1 MANFAE
7 DSRFTNWITRMGVQF
22 IYREG
27 LRFDELQPDWNTTNQ
42 GRPDSTPMDQ
52 GLIEKYASA
61 MEQGAIFPSPII
73 APDVTGRYEVLDGL
87 QRLNAA
93 NQNGQTLFNAY
104 IIKSDNPS
112 VRASIR
118 ICANSVLNG
127 TPPSQEWTISKIVD
141 VLYEQFRY
149 SAVDC
154 ANWSG
159 QPVKKIQEEID
170 ARDVA
175 RWLRTFSVDT
185 TVKPA
190 NQKTFRV
197 ALSNL
202 SPITTRQHITKELP
216 ACVKALQAVKANNDE
231 AVHLLTECFNF
242 KPIHGVA
249 YGQQFQKK
257 VDEVMSRPEIRARLS
272 GSRTMHPVDNVMRAL
287 ASAITT
293 MRKAAKEKYHAD
305 QSQATQI
312 IELLA
317 ESQSLARQIVPSH
330 LWPEVVVK

>member
-22 IYREG
+22 TYREG
-27 LRFDELQPDWNTTNQ
+27 LRFDELAPDWNTINQ
-42 GRPDSTPMDQ
+42 GRPDSTPKEET
-52 GLIEKYASA
+52 LIEKYAAA
-61 MEQGAIFPSPII
+61 MEQGAIFPAPII
-73 APDVTGRYEVLDGL
+73 AMQVDGSFEVLDGC

-93 NQNGQTLFNAY
+93 TICGQTLFNAY

-127 TPPSQEWTISKIVD
+127 SPPSQEWTIGKIVD

-159 QPVKKIQEEID
+159 QPVQKIQDEID

-190 NQKTFRV
+190 NQKAFRV

-202 SPITTRQHITKELP
+202 SPIVTRQHITKELP
-216 ACVKALQAVKANNDE
+216 ICVKALQAVKANNDE

-249 YGQQFQKK
+249 YNQQFQKK
-257 VDEVMSRPEIRARLS
+257 VDEVMSRPEIRARMS
-272 GSRTMHPVDNVMRAL
+272 GSRTMHPVDNVMRSL
-287 ASAITT
+287 ASTVTT
-293 MRKAAKEKYHAD
+293 MRKCAKEKYHAD

-312 IELLA
+312 LELLGEA
-317 ESQSLARQIVPSH
+317 QALAKQIVPQH